1 MTDSSRAMPSLV
13 PLEQALDYLLAQAK
27 HTERVEIIPL
37 MQASGRV
44 LAENQHALV
53 SAPLADNSAV
63 DGYAVNSRDLEKDKE
78 KCFPVQQRIVAGR
91 IGTALQSGTAARI
104 FTGAFLPEGADAV
117 VMQEQCRVV
126 EGGVVLLAGVQKGQN
141 VRFRGEDFNS
151 NDVLLK
157 QGSVLR
163 PQHVGLLAAM
173 GISHVPVVKPL
184 RIAVFS
190 TGNELV
196 EPGHDLQA
204 GQIYNSNR
212 YLLAGLI
219 KELGCEFVDGG
230 NIVDD
235 LATTKKMLQQAAM
248 SADLVITSGGV
259 SVGEEDYVKNALEA
273 IGRLKLWHLAIKP
286 GKPLAYGEIDHLPG
300 KTPFFGLPGNPAAV
314 LVTFLILV
322 RPYVLKMMG
331 VAFNPPV
338 TIRGLAQFDQKKSS
352 IRREYLRARWVP
364 GPEGQALIYKHD
376 NQSSGMLSSATWAN
390 GLAVIDA
397 NQTVSLGEPI
407 EFLPFSSLYGA

>member
-1 MTDSSRAMPSLV
+1 MTQSPHAMPSLV
-13 PLEQALDYLLAQAK
+13 PIEQALDSLLAQAK
-27 HTERVEIIPL
+27 YTERVEITPL

-44 LAENQHALV
+44 LAENQHARV
-53 SAPLADNSAV
+53 SAPLVDNSAV
-63 DGYAVNSRDLEKDKE
+63 DGYAVMSRDLENDKE
-78 KCFPVQQRIVAGR
+78 KCLPVQQRIVAGR
-91 IGTALQSGTAARI
+91 MGTALQSGTAARI
-104 FTGAFLPEGADAV
+104 FTGAPVPEGADAV

-126 EGGVVLLAGVQKGQN
+126 EGGVVLPAGVQRGQN
-141 VRFRGEDFNS
+141 IRFRGEDFNS

-173 GISHVPVVKPL
+173 GIAQVPVVKPV

-190 TGNELV
+190 TGNELT
-196 EPGHDLQA
+196 EPGLPLQA
-204 GQIYNSNR
+204 GHTYNSNR
-212 YLLAGLI
+212 YLLAGLV
-219 KELGCEFVDGG
+219 KEMGCEFIDGG

-235 LATTKKMLQQAAM
+235 LTTTKKMLQQAAM

-259 SVGEEDYVKNALEA
+259 SVGEEDYVKNALNA

-286 GKPLAYGEIDHLPG
+286 GKPLAYGEMDGLSG

-331 VAFNPPV
+331 VVFNPPV
-338 TIRGLAQFDQKKSS
+338 TVWGLAQFEQKRSS
-352 IRREYLRARWVP
+352 IRREYLRARWAP